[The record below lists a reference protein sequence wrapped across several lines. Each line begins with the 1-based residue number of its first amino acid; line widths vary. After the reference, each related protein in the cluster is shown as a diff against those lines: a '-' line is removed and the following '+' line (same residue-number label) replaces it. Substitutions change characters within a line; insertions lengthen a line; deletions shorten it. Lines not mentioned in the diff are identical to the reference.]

1 MWCRLWIKRDSD
13 PGKLPGTLVYIFH
26 LRLYYSEMNYS
37 KTISKALKILNCF
50 AGGNEYKSLSQ
61 IAEEVEIEKSTICR
75 FLKTLERDS
84 FIEQDKESKKYRL
97 GNKVLLLGL
106 SILNNL
112 DTRKE
117 LIPFMEELN
126 KKYNQTVNLAVKHKN
141 MILYLEVLKG
151 KGYIHELT
159 SVGFQ
164 EPLYTTS
171 MGKVFLAGMSIGE
184 LEEYFKETEFKKFTK
199 NTITDIDTLKKIIEK
214 VKKDG
219 YASNDEETIDN
230 LCANGV
236 PIKDSGNKII
246 AAVSVS
252 FLKISVDGPTRKE
265 IIKDLLEVSRE
276 ASRKFGYYGE

>member
-1 MWCRLWIKRDSD
+1 
-13 PGKLPGTLVYIFH
+13 
-26 LRLYYSEMNYS
+26 MNYS
-37 KTISKALKILNCF
+37 KTITKALKILNCF
-50 AGGNEYKSLSQ
+50 TGGNEYKSLSQ

-171 MGKVFLAGMSIGE
+171 MGKVFLAGMSSEE

-199 NTITDIDTLKKIIEK
+199 NTITDFNTLKKIIEK